1 MRGGASLPSSTNR
14 IRLDSMLPENDIVVS
29 PHKISKNASELT
41 LSHSS
46 VGDLLGEV
54 QTVFIAPNCAFVSAR
69 IYERSRIIF
78 EEKIDVCKNGDQVGG
93 VPHKIA
99 VTNAQK
105 ALVAKVKM
113 IMTGVA
119 VARQVTEEER
129 SPFIKMLENTS
140 RAFPHLPREQ
150 SMRLALD
157 ALNAKRK
164 RQLAP
169 VFAEDE

>member
-1 MRGGASLPSSTNR
+1 
-14 IRLDSMLPENDIVVS
+14 MLPENDIVIS
-29 PHKISKNASELT
+29 PHKLSKNKSELS

-54 QTVFIAPNCAFVSAR
+54 QTVFVAPRSAFVSAK

-78 EEKIDVCKNGDQVGG
+78 EEKIDVRKGGDQMGG

-119 VARQVTEEER
+119 VARQVDPEER
-129 SPFIKMLENTS
+129 SPFIKMLVNTS

-150 SMRLALD
+150 SMRLALE

-164 RQLAP
+164 RQSMP
-169 VFAEDE
+169 VIADDE